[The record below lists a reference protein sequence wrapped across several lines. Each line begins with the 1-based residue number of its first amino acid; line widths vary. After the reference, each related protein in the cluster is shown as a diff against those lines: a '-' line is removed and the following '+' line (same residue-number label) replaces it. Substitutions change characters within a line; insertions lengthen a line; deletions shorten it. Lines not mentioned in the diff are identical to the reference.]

1 MSTPRSLK
9 MPDRVRSGTAR
20 TERGGFAV
28 LEAQPGHGVCE
39 RLPAL
44 LVPGYTGSKEDFLP
58 VLEPL
63 ATAGRTVVAMD
74 LRGQYQSAP
83 AADRSGYAPDQLA
96 ADVLAV
102 ADSVS
107 QASGGVHLVGHSMG
121 GLIARSAALLAT
133 GRILSLTL
141 IGSGPGAI
149 GGRKAAGLRQTL
161 ALLDAPGAPGRDDRD
176 ELAALVRRV
185 WSERLEPEAR
195 AAGTDERIIA
205 FLRER
210 TMRACPIG
218 LFEMARR
225 LLEWPDHTEE
235 LAALSR
241 PVKPSGAV
249 KLPVLVIYGENDD
262 AWSPAAQ
269 DRMAKRLGA
278 ERACIPAAAHS
289 PAIEAPDTT
298 GHALTTFWNAT
309 EGKAERRRPAPPAP
323 GD

>member
-9 MPDRVRSGTAR
+9 MPDRVRSGTA
-20 TERGGFAV
+20 TSERGGFAI
-28 LEAQPGHGVCE
+28 LEARPGHGVCE
-39 RLPAL
+39 RRPAL

-63 ATAGRTVVAMD
+63 ATPGRRVVAMD
-74 LRGQYQSAP
+74 LRGQYQSPP

-96 ADVLAV
+96 ADVLAM
-102 ADSVS
+102 AEAISPD
-107 QASGGVHLVGHSMG
+107 SGGVHLVGHSMG
-121 GLIARSAALLAT
+121 GLIARSAALVAT
-133 GRILSLTL
+133 GRVLSLTL
-141 IGSGPGAI
+141 VGSGPGAI

-161 ALLDAPGAPGRDDRD
+161 ALLDRPGSPGRDDRD
-176 ELAALVRRV
+176 ALAGLVGRV
-185 WSERLEPEAR
+185 WRDRLEPEAR
-195 AAGTDERIIA
+195 AAGTDERIIS

-210 TMRACPIG
+210 TMRACPVG

-225 LLEWPDHTEE
+225 LLEWPDRTEE

-241 PVKPSGAV
+241 PAKQSGAIR
-249 KLPVLVIYGENDD
+249 LPVLVIYGEDDD

-278 ERACIPAAAHS
+278 ERACIPGAAHS

-298 GHALTTFWNAT
+298 ARALTTFWNAA
-309 EGKAERRRPAPPAP
+309 EGKAERRRPASPAP
-323 GD
+323 A

>member
-1 MSTPRSLK
+1 
-9 MPDRVRSGTAR
+9 MPDRVRSGSVT
-20 TERGGFAV
+20 TERGGFAI
-28 LEAQPGHGVCE
+28 LEAQPGHGICE
-39 RLPAL
+39 RRPAL

-74 LRGQYQSAP
+74 LRGQNESTP
-83 AADRSGYAPDQLA
+83 AAERGGYAPDELA
-96 ADVLAV
+96 ADVLAL
-102 ADSVS
+102 ADSVG
-107 QASGGVHLVGHSMG
+107 QAGGGVHLVGHSMG
-121 GLIARSAALLAT
+121 GLIARSAGLLDT

-149 GGRKAAGLRQTL
+149 GGRKAALLRQTL
-161 ALLDAPGAPGRDDRD
+161 ALLDEPGAPDRDDRD
-176 ELAALVRRV
+176 ELAAMVRRV

-205 FLRER
+205 FLRQR
-210 TMRACPIG
+210 TLRACPIG

-225 LLEWPDHTEE
+225 LLEWPDRTEE

-241 PVKPSGAV
+241 PANPSGAV
-249 KLPVLVIYGENDD
+249 RLPVLVIYGEDDD

-269 DRMAKRLGA
+269 DRMARRLGA
-278 ERACIPAAAHS
+278 ERACIPGAAHS

-298 GHALTTFWNAT
+298 ARALTTFWNAT
-309 EGKAERRRPAPPAP
+309 EGKAERRRPASPAAAE
-323 GD
+323 D